1 MSSNQ
6 GAVFYPE
13 DLSLLG
19 QVLDRAVQSLP
30 PKVRTPHNRAVLA
43 RRIVACAATGERD
56 PVELELAA
64 LIDVRITAAA

>member
-30 PKVRTPHNRAVLA
+30 TKLRTPHNRAVLA

>member
-30 PKVRTPHNRAVLA
+30 TKLRTSHNRAVLA
-43 RRIVACAATGERD
+43 RRIVARAATGERD